1 MDDGYITVNPAITA
15 HKFNVVI
22 MRQGRGE
29 EYEVFRI
36 SDPLP
41 KKAADELAK
50 SWAAAC
56 RLEIRQ

>member
-1 MDDGYITVNPAITA
+1 MTDGYVIVNPAVAA
-15 HKFNVVI
+15 HKYNVVI

-36 SDPLP
+36 SAPLP
-41 KKAADELAK
+41 KVAAEELAK

-56 RLEIRQ
+56 HLEIRQ